1 MVHRLRPEDTARVRN
16 KEISKT
22 ISFLQEPLS
31 RIVVLGIVFVAAFGL
46 RLYRIGEPLFDFAA
60 VRQYHSALLARGFH
74 EWLLTGNLKTL
85 PPDGIIEPPILE
97 VLASFSFLITGAEY
111 LWIPRM
117 LSAFF
122 WMVGGVFLYLIARKI
137 VSSNAA
143 LFSVAFYLFDPA
155 VVLPSRAFMPDPL
168 MIMMLLA
175 SVFAILRYHERPT
188 AGRLMVAIATSSVAL
203 FVKPGISLFQIFG
216 AFVVPVVYRRGLIR
230 THFSVHLLLFTLLTL
245 LPVGLYYV
253 YGMVI
258 RGFLQGQAQAKVVPH
273 YLLEGYFWRAWLQQI
288 ESMVGLVV
296 FLSAILGVLL
306 LRPGLP
312 RALMAGLWGGYFLF
326 GLVFTYHIHTH
337 DYYSLQF
344 VPVVALSLGS
354 LWDAVERHTAQ
365 RDLSY
370 LRRMALLG
378 LTFLVV
384 IVTIVEQRPT
394 IEGIA
399 FQASGERPFPGRLK
413 GTALIADYQARAET
427 YKKIG
432 DIVGHSSSTVY
443 SAPDF
448 GVPLRFYGRIDGEYW
463 PTPEMLAWWRSRGR
477 DSSQLGGASS
487 RRELFD
493 QWYSKASPE
502 YFIVIRSEGWGED
515 RMLRRLLKRHFSE
528 VRRHRYFLIFDLRH
542 GDYRPRSD

>member
-1 MVHRLRPEDTARVRN
+1 M
-16 KEISKT
+16 
-22 ISFLQEPLS
+22 
-31 RIVVLGIVFVAAFGL
+31 FVAAFCL
-46 RLYRIGEPLFDFAA
+46 RLYRIGEPLFDFVP

-97 VLASFSFLITGAEY
+97 VLASLSSLITGAEH

-117 LSAFF
+117 LSACV

-143 LFSVAFYLFDPA
+143 LLSVGFYLFDPA

-175 SVFAILRYHERPT
+175 SVFAILRYHEQPT
-188 AGRLMVAIATSSVAL
+188 AGRLMVAIAASSAAL
-203 FVKPGISLFQIFG
+203 FVKPGICLFQIFG

-230 THFSVHLLLFTLLTL
+230 TLFSVHLLLFTLLSL

-253 YGMVI
+253 YGTVI
-258 RGFLQGQAQAKVVPH
+258 RGFLQGQAQGKVVPH
-273 YLLEGYFWRAWLQQI
+273 YLLEGYFWRGWLQQI
-288 ESMVGLVV
+288 ESMVGLIV
-296 FLSAILGVLL
+296 FLGAILGVML

-344 VPVVALSLGS
+344 VPVIALSLGS
-354 LWDAVERHTAQ
+354 LWDAVERHTAEGV
-365 RDLSY
+365 LPY
-370 LRRMALLG
+370 LRRMGLLG
-378 LTFLVV
+378 LIFLVV
-384 IVTIVEQRPT
+384 VVTVVEQRPT

-399 FQASGERPFPGRLK
+399 YQASGENPFPGRLK
-413 GTALIADYQARAET
+413 GTALIADYQARAEI
-427 YKKIG
+427 YEDIG
-432 DIVGHSSSTVY
+432 DIVGHSSSTIY

-448 GVPLRFYGRIDGEYW
+448 GVPLRYHGRIDGEYW
-463 PTPEMLAWWRSRGR
+463 PTPGMLAWWQSRGR
-477 DSSQLGGASS
+477 ESKQLGGASS

-493 QWYSKASPE
+493 QWYSEASPN

-515 RMLRRLLKRHFSE
+515 RMLRRLLKRHFIE
-528 VRRHRYFLIFDLRH
+528 VKRNRYYLIFDLRH
-542 GDYRPRSD
+542 GDYRPRSG